1 MPKKID
7 FKSGQIPAGGKV
19 YKITPELTIN
29 RFKILEELEVEFYYG
44 FTMSD
49 MFAKLKDAFDLMDK
63 SKVAQA
69 SVTIHNLKEGIA
81 DRIDKREPVM
91 LRICSLFLVT
101 DGEDLNEWSDEL
113 AKQKIDDWS
122 KEGYDI
128 NDFFSLAANLV
139 PGFMKDY
146 GEILEGTL
154 KAESQQG
161 SSPESQKSSKKK
173 KGG

>member
-7 FKSGQIPAGGKV
+7 FASGKVPAGGKV
-19 YKITPELTIN
+19 YKIAPELTIN
-29 RFKILEELEVEFYYG
+29 RFKVLEELEVEFYYG

-49 MFAKLKDAFDLMDK
+49 MFTKLKDAFEMMDK

-69 SVTIHNLKEGIA
+69 SVKIHNLMTGIA
-81 DRIDKREPVM
+81 DRVDKREPVM
-91 LRICSLFLVT
+91 LRICSLFLIT
-101 DGEDLNEWSDEL
+101 DDENINEWSEEL
-113 AKQKIDDWS
+113 AKQKIDDWAG
-122 KEGYDI
+122 EGYDI

-146 GEILEGTL
+146 EEILKGTL
-154 KAESQQG
+154 KAESQQE
-161 SSPESQKSSKKK
+161 SSQESQKSSKKK